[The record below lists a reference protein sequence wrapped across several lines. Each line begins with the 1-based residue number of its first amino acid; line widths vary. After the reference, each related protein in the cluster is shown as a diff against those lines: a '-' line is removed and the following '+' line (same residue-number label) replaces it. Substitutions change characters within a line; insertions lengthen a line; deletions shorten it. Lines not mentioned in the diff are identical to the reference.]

1 MFQYNLTG
9 TKNFTFLHR
18 CTLIEPGPV
27 ETQFPF
33 NIKFHTEKTADEK
46 SIQLRSKFE
55 NAFLPIHA
63 IIPGTTTW
71 NQPVGEVA
79 EIILAAILA
88 ENPDFRYQTT
98 EIFKTEAKKKFT
110 DPTGHSNVEKINKRF
125 FKE

>member
-1 MFQYNLTG
+1 MKFQ
-9 TKNFTFLHR
+9 K
-18 CTLIEPGPV
+18 
-27 ETQFPF
+27 
-33 NIKFHTEKTADEK
+33 KFHTEKTADEK

-63 IIPGTTTW
+63 VIPGTTTW

-110 DPTGHSNVEKINKRF
+110 DPTGHSNVEENQQKILQRVDAVGDDWTLQYILNDF
-125 FKE
+125 NNFQ